1 MTHAIRFAAPGGPE
15 VLSWDEVELAPPK
28 PGEVRLRHTAVGLN
42 FIDTYQR
49 SGLYPLSSYPAIL
62 GSEAAGVVE
71 ALGEGVTGLAVG
83 DRVAYGTA
91 PGAYAEARNVAA
103 DRVVPLPKGID
114 DAVAAS
120 IMLKGMTAEYL
131 LHRTY
136 PVRAG
141 ETILVHAA
149 AGGVGLILCQW
160 ARALGATVIG
170 TVGTEEKAALAAQNG
185 CDHPILYRST
195 RFADEVKRITRGQG
209 VSVVYDSVG
218 KDTWEQSFE
227 SVRRRGMLVFFGQSS
242 GLVPPIDLRL
252 LSQKGSLFVTR
263 PSLGDYTATRDELT
277 ACAASLL
284 RVVEA
289 GTVRITIGQRYP
301 LRDAARAHADLEGR
315 KTTGAT
321 VLEP

>member
-15 VLSWDEVELAPPK
+15 VLSWDEIELAAPK
-28 PGEVRLRHTAVGLN
+28 AGEVRLRHTAVGLN

-49 SGLYPLSSYPAIL
+49 SGLYPLPSYPAIL

-71 ALGEGVTGLAVG
+71 ALGPGVTGLAVG

-91 PGAYAEARNVAA
+91 AGAYAEARNVAA
-103 DRVVPLPKGID
+103 DRVVPLPEGID
-114 DAVAAS
+114 DALAAS

-160 ARALGATVIG
+160 AKALGATVIG
-170 TVGTEEKAALAAQNG
+170 TVGSEEKAALAAQNG
-185 CDHPILYRST
+185 CDHPILYRSK
-195 RFADEVKRITRGQG
+195 RFADEVKRLTGGQG

-277 ACAASLL
+277 ASAAALF